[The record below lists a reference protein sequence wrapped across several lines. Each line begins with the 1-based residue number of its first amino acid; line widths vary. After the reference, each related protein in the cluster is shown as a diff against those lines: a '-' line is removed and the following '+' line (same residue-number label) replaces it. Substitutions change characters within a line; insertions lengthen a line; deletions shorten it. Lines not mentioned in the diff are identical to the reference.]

1 MFTANAI
8 FKGKLI
14 HRRYLPVRHEL
25 AYEVAD
31 VLVDVDRLDELN
43 SSSWLIGHNRKRLFS
58 IDDKNHGLGDGT
70 SIAAHLRKLFATLEL
85 DAPIKRIF
93 MLCYPAVL
101 GKVFNPL
108 TVYFGLGAD
117 GRWLGV
123 VYEVSNTF
131 GQRHAYVLP
140 VEDGNRQR
148 ADKCFYVSPFNKVE
162 GEYRFSIERTAGA
175 LRLNIAL
182 FEQDKLKFTARFEGQ
197 ETPLTDRALI
207 RGLMRLALQPMKVW
221 GAIHWEAIKLY
232 IKGLRP
238 TTRPPHATYAIT
250 SNSRGTHTP

>member
-1 MFTANAI
+1 MFTDNAI

-25 AYEVAD
+25 VYEVAD

-43 SSSWLIGHNRKRLFS
+43 SSSWLIGHNRKRLFG
-58 IDDKNHGLGDGT
+58 IDDKNHALGDGA
-70 SIAAHLRKLFATLEL
+70 SVAVHIRKLFDTLKSE
-85 DAPIKRIF
+85 APIKRIF

-108 TVYFGLGAD
+108 TVYFGLGED

-123 VYEVSNTF
+123 IYEVSNTF

-148 ADKCFYVSPFNKVE
+148 AEKCFYVSPFNKVE
-162 GEYRFSIERTAGA
+162 GEYRFSIERTSGA

-182 FEQDKLKFTARFEGQ
+182 FEDDKLKFTARFEGQ
-197 ETPLTDRALI
+197 ETPLTDRALLS
-207 RGLMRLALQPMKVW
+207 GLMRLALQPMKVW
-221 GAIHWEAIKLY
+221 SAIHWEALKLY
-232 IKGLRP
+232 LKGLRP
-238 TTRPPHATYAIT
+238 TPRPPHATYAIT
-250 SNSRGTHTP
+250 SNSRRTPAP

>member
-85 DAPIKRIF
+85 GAPIKCIF

-140 VEDGNRQR
+140 VDDGNRQR
-148 ADKCFYVSPFNKVE
+148 AEKCFYVSPFNKVE
-162 GEYRFSIERTAGA
+162 GEYRFSLERTAGA

-182 FEQDKLKFTARFEGQ
+182 FEQDRLKFKARFDGR
-197 ETPLTDRALI
+197 ETPLTDRALL

-221 GAIHWEAIKLY
+221 SAIHWEALKLY
-232 IKGLRP
+232 LKGLRP
-238 TTRPPHATYAIT
+238 TARPPHAAYAIT
-250 SNSRGTHTP
+250 SNVDRTPAP